1 MVEKISF
8 KVAILIF
15 QMRFPRTVRY
25 VFFCIM
31 QGFSLL
37 LRCVKTFQES
47 FKEARNS
54 FVGRAQTGFQ
64 FSRET
69 QKLKQTNKNGVAL
82 SSGFNIL
89 RRSFKSCV

>member
-1 MVEKISF
+1 MVTPTQPISVQHF
-8 KVAILIF
+8 DALYSINCL
-15 QMRFPRTVRY
+15 
-25 VFFCIM
+25 
-31 QGFSLL
+31 
-37 LRCVKTFQES
+37 
-47 FKEARNS
+47 KEARNS

-89 RRSFKSCV
+89 RRSLKAACRQG